1 MDNVIRFPSN
11 NPLDVESVVER
22 IQARVSSLETIV
34 AVIEDKEGDIRVLYS
49 EGYSSKINWLLDV
62 AKLSVL
68 GLFDVVPVEPEDP
81 A

>member
-11 NPLDVESVVER
+11 ASLDVEGVVER

-34 AVIEDKEGDIRVLYS
+34 AIIEDKEGDIRVLYS
-49 EGYSSKINWLLDV
+49 EGFSSKINWLLDV

-68 GLFDVVPVEPEDP
+68 GLFDTTPVEPEDP